1 LPAALAA
8 IEFSHG
14 LEATVQVQKNAVA
27 FATVERA
34 SNYSVAADTARFL
47 IPLFRGLNGHG

>member
-1 LPAALAA
+1 LPAASAA

-14 LEATVQVQKNAVA
+14 LAATVQVQKNAVA

-34 SNYSVAADTARFL
+34 SNYSVAADTARFV
-47 IPLFRGLNGHG
+47 IPLFRGLNGPG